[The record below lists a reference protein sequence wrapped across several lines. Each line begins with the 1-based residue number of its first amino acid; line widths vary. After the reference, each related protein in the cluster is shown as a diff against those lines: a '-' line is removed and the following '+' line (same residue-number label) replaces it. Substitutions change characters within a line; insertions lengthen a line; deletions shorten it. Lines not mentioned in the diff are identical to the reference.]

1 MKTTSIGKSMMMN
14 LAGVALRRR
23 FYIGVSLL
31 MGITAIT
38 GFWATYFGPL
48 VRGTIQ
54 QPLLIHVH
62 VTVFV
67 GWLVLFLAQ
76 AALAATGHV
85 SWHMK
90 LGRFGIGY
98 GLLLIVVGLFTGIS
112 RSADRLIA
120 GGNAEQLLYVAFADM
135 VLFSSFFGA
144 AIVFRRKP
152 EVHRRLMLVAATV
165 LMVAAVARLPFLPV
179 EPLWIHAK
187 LIVWSVPILL
197 AIAYDFSSRR
207 PLHPVYVFGL
217 GALLVRN
224 YSVFL
229 SQTDAWSAIT
239 RWATALVL

>member
-1 MKTTSIGKSMMMN
+1 METTSIRKAMTMN
-14 LAGVALRRR
+14 LPSVGLRRR
-23 FYIGVSLL
+23 FYIGISLL
-31 MGITAIT
+31 MGLTAIT

-48 VRGTIQ
+48 VRGTIE

-62 VTVFV
+62 ATVFV

-76 AALAATGHV
+76 ATLAATGHV
-85 SWHMK
+85 PWHLK

-112 RSADRLIA
+112 RSANRVIA
-120 GGNAEQLLYVAFADM
+120 GGNAEGLLYVAFVDI
-135 VLFSSFFGA
+135 VLFSGFFGA
-144 AIVFRRKP
+144 AIVLRRKP
-152 EVHRRLMLVAATV
+152 QLHKRLMLVAATV
-165 LMVAAVARLPFLPV
+165 LLVAAVGRLSFLPV
-179 EPLWIHAK
+179 GPLRIHAE

-207 PLHPVYVFGL
+207 PIHPVYAFGL

-224 YSVFL
+224 YSEFL